1 MRPPG
6 GTPPPPEG
14 VAAPRHRRPPS
25 RHRARLWRRLPGLRV
40 LLAVVVVVAGA
51 VALIAPSPARTAGT
65 ASAAAPEPGPPVV
78 LRASAPRVVAEPV
91 RVRVPGIGVD
101 SRLERLGIDPTGALE
116 TPADYAAAGWF
127 DGGPA
132 PGDVGPAVLA
142 GHVDS
147 TDGPAVFWRL
157 RELAPGD
164 EVLVDRADGTTARF
178 TVTRV
183 ERHPKD
189 AFPTEAVYGPTPDA
203 QLRLVTCG
211 GEFDRSVRSY
221 RDNVVVFADLVT

>member
-1 MRPPG
+1 MRG
-6 GTPPPPEG
+6 L
-14 VAAPRHRRPPS
+14 VV
-25 RHRARLWRRLPGLRV
+25 ARLV
-40 LLAVVVVVAGA
+40 LAVVAVVAGA
-51 VALIAPSPARTAGT
+51 VALLAPGAAPTTDRTPA
-65 ASAAAPEPGPPVV
+65 AAAPVTGPPVV
-78 LRASAPRVVAEPV
+78 LQAATPRAVAEPV

-101 SRLERLGIDPTGALE
+101 SALEQLGVDGAGALE
-116 TPADYAAAGWF
+116 TPADYDVAGWYR
-127 DGGPA
+127 GGPA

-157 RELAPGD
+157 RDLAPGD
-164 EVLVDRADGTTARF
+164 EVLVDRADGTAARF

-189 AFPTEAVYGPTPDA
+189 AFPTDAVYGPTPDA

-211 GEFDRSVRSY
+211 GEFDRAARSY
-221 RDNVVVFADLVT
+221 RDNVVVFAELA

>member
-1 MRPPG
+1 MTEP
-6 GTPPPPEG
+6 
-14 VAAPRHRRPPS
+14 ARHRRPPS
-25 RHRARLWRRLPGLRV
+25 RHRAPRRWRLRALRL
-40 LLAVVVVVAGA
+40 LLAVVAAGA
-51 VALIAPSPARTAGT
+51 GTVAAL
-65 ASAAAPEPGPPVV
+65 APEPAPAASPDPPSPDAAVASGPPVV
-78 LRASAPRVVAEPV
+78 LQARTAQAVAEPV
-91 RVRVPGIGVD
+91 RVRVPAIGVD
-101 SRLERLGIDPTGALE
+101 TGLERLGLDGAGALQ
-116 TPADYAAAGWF
+116 TPADHGRAGWF
-127 DGGPA
+127 TGGPA

-147 TDGPAVFWRL
+147 TAGPAVFWRL

-189 AFPTEAVYGPTPDA
+189 AFPTDAVYGPTPDA

-211 GEFDRSVRSY
+211 GEFDRSQRSY
-221 RDNVVVFADLVT
+221 RDNVVVFARLA